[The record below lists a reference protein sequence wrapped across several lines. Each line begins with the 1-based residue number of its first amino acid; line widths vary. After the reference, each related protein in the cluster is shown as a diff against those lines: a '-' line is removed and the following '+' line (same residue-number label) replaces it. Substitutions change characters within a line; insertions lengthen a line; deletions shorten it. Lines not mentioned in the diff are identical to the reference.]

1 MGNDENIQMLEMYPP
16 PVLSTSNP
24 KLLNRVHVCV
34 GVCAHVCVCTRVHA
48 FVLLVYNN
56 PSLILLLL
64 SLLVSF
70 YSSGSRLSPAWQ
82 VQLWVSCA
90 GPEEVADAGAVLG
103 ASFLTRLDCGC
114 LSVDTH
120 TQLLLVAGKEPK
132 IFTSAPLYRLS
143 PQGDS

>member
-1 MGNDENIQMLEMYPP
+1 MDNDENIQMLERYPP

-24 KLLNRVHVCV
+24 KLLHGVCV
-34 GVCAHVCVCTRVHA
+34 HVCVCTCVHA

-82 VQLWVSCA
+82 VLLWVSCA
-90 GPEEVADAGAVLG
+90 GP
-103 ASFLTRLDCGC
+103 
-114 LSVDTH
+114 
-120 TQLLLVAGKEPK
+120 
-132 IFTSAPLYRLS
+132 
-143 PQGDS
+143 